1 MITTALIRP
10 AFVADTL
17 RHSVLECT
25 YKTYV
30 PHRVCRLVPAD
41 PRHLL
46 ADELQPYLQLVST
59 AKGMQVGMRPY
70 VRPMVVKYP
79 LPNRKHSK

>member
-17 RHSVLECT
+17 RHSVA
-25 YKTYV
+25 YV

-46 ADELQPYLQLVST
+46 ADELQPYLQIVST

>member
-1 MITTALIRP
+1 MNR
-10 AFVADTL
+10 
-17 RHSVLECT
+17 
-25 YKTYV
+25 KN
-30 PHRVCRLVPAD
+30 
-41 PRHLL
+41 
-46 ADELQPYLQLVST
+46 ST

>member
-17 RHSVLECT
+17 RHSVIECT
-25 YKTYV
+25 YKAYV

-46 ADELQPYLQLVST
+46 ADELQPLRPFKTTCYYLLLY
-59 AKGMQVGMRPY
+59 KI
-70 VRPMVVKYP
+70 
-79 LPNRKHSK
+79 

>member
-17 RHSVLECT
+17 RHSVIECT
-25 YKTYV
+25 YKSHV
-30 PHRVCRLVPAD
+30 PHRVCRLVSAA

-46 ADELQPYLQLVST
+46 ADELQPYLRLVST
-59 AKGMQVGMRPY
+59 AKGMQVSMRPY

-79 LPNRKHSK
+79 LPNRKRSK

>member
-17 RHSVLECT
+17 RHSVIECT
-25 YKTYV
+25 YKSHV
-30 PHRVCRLVPAD
+30 PHRVCRLVSAD

-46 ADELQPYLQLVST
+46 ADELQPYLRLVST
-59 AKGMQVGMRPY
+59 AKGMQVSMRPY

-79 LPNRKHSK
+79 LPNRKRSK